1 MAIMTTSD
9 LWSPF
14 VEFGFMRRGLVAA
27 LALSLAAGP
36 LGTLLQMRRLSLV
49 ADVMS
54 HAVLPGAA
62 IAFLFAGFSLSWM
75 GFGGLIAG
83 LCIAIAAGF
92 VTRSTPIQEDTS
104 FAALYIL
111 AIASGV
117 AILSTAGSNLD
128 LVHVLFGSL
137 LAIDDTA
144 LIAIAVVSGVTLLTL
159 ATCWRALIVSTVDP
173 DFLRVRGGATA
184 VHMLFL
190 VLLVLN
196 LVAAFQALGTVLS
209 VGLLI
214 LPPATARLWARSL
227 SGTVIL
233 ATVLALV
240 SSYAG
245 LIASYAFD
253 LPSGPSI
260 VLAAGVFYVLS
271 IGTRRYF
278 TSAAATVRAL

>member
-1 MAIMTTSD
+1 MTIDD
-9 LWSPF
+9 LWAPF

-36 LGTLLQMRRLSLV
+36 LGTLLQLRRLSLV

-54 HAVLPGAA
+54 HAMLPGAA
-62 IAFLFAGFSLSWM
+62 VAFLFAGFSLSWM
-75 GFGGLIAG
+75 GFGGLVAG
-83 LCIAIAAGF
+83 LSIAIGAGF
-92 VTRSTPIQEDTS
+92 VTRSTPIQEDAS

-117 AILSTAGSNLD
+117 AILSTAGSNVD

-144 LIAIAVVSGVTLLTL
+144 LVAVAAVTSATLLLL
-159 ATCWRALIVSTVDP
+159 AVFWRALVVSTVDP

-184 VHMLFL
+184 IHMLFL

-196 LVAAFQALGTVLS
+196 LVAGFQALGTVLS

-214 LPPATARLWARSL
+214 LPAATARLWAKSL
-227 SGTVIL
+227 SGTVAL
-233 ATVLALV
+233 ATLLALV

-245 LIASYAFD
+245 LIASYTAD

-260 VLAAGVFYVLS
+260 VLAAGAFYLAS
-271 IGTRRYF
+271 LALRR
-278 TSAAATVRAL
+278 VRSG

>member
-1 MAIMTTSD
+1 MNVDD
-9 LWSPF
+9 LWAPF

-36 LGTLLQMRRLSLV
+36 LGTLLQLRRLSLV

-62 IAFLFAGFSLSWM
+62 VAFLFAGFSLSWM
-75 GFGGLIAG
+75 GFGGLVAG
-83 LCIAIAAGF
+83 LCIAVAAGF
-92 VTRSTPIQEDTS
+92 ITRSTPIQEDAS

-144 LIAIAVVSGVTLLTL
+144 LLLIAAVSSLTLLVL
-159 ATCWRALIVSTVDP
+159 AACWRALVVSTVDP
-173 DFLRVRGGATA
+173 DFLRARGGATIA
-184 VHMLFL
+184 HTLFL

-196 LVAAFQALGTVLS
+196 LVAGFQALGTVLS

-227 SGTVIL
+227 SGTVAL
-233 ATVLALV
+233 ATGLALL

-260 VLAAGVFYVLS
+260 VLAAGALYVTSLGLRS
-271 IGTRRYF
+271 NRRLFATR
-278 TSAAATVRAL
+278 

>member
-1 MAIMTTSD
+1 MITMNIDD
-9 LWSPF
+9 LWAPF

-144 LIAIAVVSGVTLLTL
+144 LIGIATVSSVTLLLL
-159 ATCWRALIVSTVDP
+159 AVCWRALIVSTVDP
-173 DFLRVRGGATA
+173 DFLRVRGGANV

-196 LVAAFQALGTVLS
+196 LVAGFQALGTVLS

-214 LPPATARLWARSL
+214 LPPATARLWAKSL
-227 SGTVIL
+227 AGTVML
-233 ATVLALV
+233 ATVLALL

-260 VLAAGVFYVLS
+260 VLAAGVLYVTSLA
-271 IGTRRYF
+271 TRRYF
-278 TSAAATVRAL
+278 ASAATTVRAL

>member
-1 MAIMTTSD
+1 
-9 LWSPF
+9 
-14 VEFGFMRRGLVAA
+14 MRRGLVAA

-83 LCIAIAAGF
+83 LCIAVAAGF

-144 LIAIAVVSGVTLLTL
+144 LIGIATVSSVTLLVL
-159 ATCWRALIVSTVDP
+159 AACWRALIVSTVDP
-173 DFLRVRGGATA
+173 DFLRVRGGATT

-196 LVAAFQALGTVLS
+196 LVAGFQALGTVLA

-227 SGTVIL
+227 SGTVVL
-233 ATVLALV
+233 ATVLALL
-240 SSYAG
+240 SSYA
-245 LIASYAFD
+245 A
-253 LPSGPSI
+253 
-260 VLAAGVFYVLS
+260 
-271 IGTRRYF
+271 
-278 TSAAATVRAL
+278 